1 MIWNQSLSV
10 WNTISVV
17 PNFSSIKG
25 NIKKVSKGMKLQK
38 YREEK
43 YKLFQKQRY
52 RKVVEFDRQ
61 RLRHEIDKKM
71 IEN

>member
-1 MIWNQSLSV
+1 
-10 WNTISVV
+10 
-17 PNFSSIKG
+17 
-25 NIKKVSKGMKLQK
+25 MKLQK